1 MKKRVELNL
10 DLKRIQVED
19 LAQIAQLMEEEIL
32 KHLQQVL
39 GDRLTDCNI
48 TIGAEVKNE
57 ELVISVDVEV
67 KAYFLSNIDLG
78 TVIDSAIR
86 RAYNAAERFL
96 TRFRAEHR
104 TDTIN
109 NETSTERCYS
119 NTC

>member
-1 MKKRVELNL
+1 VELDL

-39 GDRLTDCNI
+39 GDRLTDCSV
-48 TIGAEVKNE
+48 TIGAEVKSE

-67 KAYFLSNIDLG
+67 KAYFFGNINLG

-86 RAYNAAERFL
+86 RAYNAAEQFL

-104 TDTIN
+104 TDAID
-109 NETSTERCYS
+109 NETSTEGCS
-119 NTC
+119 NNSC